1 MYVFDLS
8 DLKLLSS
15 NPCINAVKRLSIC
28 PGVMIDFRP
37 EESSLDL
44 KASLG
49 FFI

>member
-15 NPCINAVKRLSIC
+15 NPCIIAAKQLRAC
-28 PGVMIDFRP
+28 PGFMNDFRP
-37 EESSLDL
+37 KESSFDL